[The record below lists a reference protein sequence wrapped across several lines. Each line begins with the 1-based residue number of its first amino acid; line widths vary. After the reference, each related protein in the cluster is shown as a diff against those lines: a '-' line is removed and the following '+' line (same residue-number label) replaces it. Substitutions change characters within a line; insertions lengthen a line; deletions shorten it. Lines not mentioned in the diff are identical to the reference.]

1 MIYLR
6 QFQSLDSTLCT
17 NLLKQVISLLNMVDQ
32 ACGCE
37 AESGDPDYSCD
48 CAMQG
53 ACICSA
59 DCKCST
65 DVCKEAVSQ
74 MN

>member
-37 AESGDPDYSCD
+37 ADSGDPDYSCD

-53 ACICSA
+53 ACICSS
-59 DCKCST
+59 DCQCKT

>member
-1 MIYLR
+1 M
-6 QFQSLDSTLCT
+6 T
-17 NLLKQVISLLNMVDQ
+17 DQ

-37 AESGDPDYSCD
+37 ADSGDPDYSCD

>member
-1 MIYLR
+1 M
-6 QFQSLDSTLCT
+6 FVFSCT
-17 NLLKQVISLLNMVDQ
+17 NLLKLGRRLLITMVDQ

-37 AESGDPDYSCD
+37 ADSGDPDYSCD

-53 ACICSA
+53 HCICSA

-65 DVCKEAVSQ
+65 DVCKEAVGS
-74 MN
+74 M

>member
-1 MIYLR
+1 MLLC
-6 QFQSLDSTLCT
+6 FDLDFNNPHLCT
-17 NLLKQVISLLNMVDQ
+17 NLLKQVISQVTMTDQ

-37 AESGDPDYSCD
+37 ADSGDPDYSCD

-59 DCKCST
+59 DCKCAT

-74 MN
+74 MS

>member
-1 MIYLR
+1 MA
-6 QFQSLDSTLCT
+6 
-17 NLLKQVISLLNMVDQ
+17 DQ

-37 AESGDPDYSCD
+37 ADSGDPDYSCD

-53 ACICSA
+53 HCICSA

-65 DVCKEAVSQ
+65 SVCKEAVGQ
-74 MN
+74 MWSTVTFNFYFF

>member
-1 MIYLR
+1 MD
-6 QFQSLDSTLCT
+6 FNNSHLCT
-17 NLLKQVISLLNMVDQ
+17 NLLKQVKSCFIMVEQ

-37 AESGDPDYSCD
+37 ADSGDPDYSCD

-59 DCKCST
+59 DCKCNT

-74 MN
+74 MS

>member
-1 MIYLR
+1 
-6 QFQSLDSTLCT
+6 
-17 NLLKQVISLLNMVDQ
+17 MVEQ

-37 AESGDPDYSCD
+37 ADSGDPDYACD

-53 ACICSA
+53 HCICSH
-59 DCKCST
+59 DCKCGT

-74 MN
+74 LS

>member
-1 MIYLR
+1 
-6 QFQSLDSTLCT
+6 
-17 NLLKQVISLLNMVDQ
+17 MVDQ

-37 AESGDPDYSCD
+37 ADSGDPDYSCD

-53 ACICSA
+53 ACICAA
-59 DCKCST
+59 DCKCAT

-74 MN
+74 MS

>member
-1 MIYLR
+1 MLLC
-6 QFQSLDSTLCT
+6 FDLVFNNPHLCT
-17 NLLKQVISLLNMVDQ
+17 NLLKQVISQVTMTDQ

-37 AESGDPDYSCD
+37 ADSGDPDYSCD

-59 DCKCST
+59 DCKCAT

-74 MN
+74 MS

>member
-1 MIYLR
+1 
-6 QFQSLDSTLCT
+6 
-17 NLLKQVISLLNMVDQ
+17 
-32 ACGCE
+32 
-37 AESGDPDYSCD
+37 
-48 CAMQG
+48 MQG

-59 DCKCST
+59 DCQCKT